1 MTVKQLS
8 VFVENQPGKMAEI
21 TAVLHRNNIDIRA
34 LSIADTTNFGVLRL
48 IVDRPSAAA
57 DALKEAGF
65 TVSLTKVIAVGV
77 SDAPGGLASVMAVLS
92 QGGITVEYIY
102 AFISRELGTAYVI
115 LRTDD
120 TERALEIL
128 TAHNIP
134 ILCEK
139 EVGSTS
145 N

>member
-21 TAVLHRNNIDIRA
+21 TAVLERNNIDIRA

-48 IVDRPSAAA
+48 IVDRPGVAA
-57 DALKEAGF
+57 DALKGAGF

-77 SDAPGGLASVMAVLS
+77 NDAPGGLSAVMSVLS
-92 QGGITVEYIY
+92 QGGVTVEYMY

-120 TERALEIL
+120 TERALGIL
-128 TAHNIP
+128 SANKIP
-134 ILCEK
+134 ILTES
-139 EVGSTS
+139 EIGTAD